1 MPDEHGG
8 GGTRRWRWWK
18 LKPAG
23 IVALAVLATTL
34 GTATAAA
41 QDRLMPDV
49 VIGTRIR
56 FVRDVERTQREG
68 TVVSRTGSAALVRD
82 ARDNDT
88 IRVALDS
95 LRELSIGIPRS
106 VGAGAA
112 RGGAIGLGVGAGL
125 TVAAT
130 TLVWLS
136 DADERCND
144 CLFSATAGTLVLGAL
159 GTVALALG
167 GTLIGASAPGWT
179 WMPAPRILRL
189 STDGRTLRLGAR
201 LTLR

>member
-8 GGTRRWRWWK
+8 GGMRTRPLWK
-18 LKPAG
+18 MKPAV
-23 IVALAVLATTL
+23 IVTLAVLANML
-34 GTATAAA
+34 GAATAGA
-41 QDRLMPDV
+41 QDRLVPDV

-68 TVVSRTGSAALVRD
+68 TVVGRTGSEVLVRD

-88 IRVALDS
+88 ISVALNS
-95 LRELSIGIPRS
+95 LRELSIGVPRS

-144 CLFSATAGTLVLGAL
+144 CFISATAGTVILGAL

-179 WMPAPRILRL
+179 WTPAPRALRL